1 MTLKNAPGA
10 KTAQN
15 RGNFVL
21 GLVFIWLPLTNGWDS
36 QGHKAPEG
44 TLTVREVFQRELH
57 EVQDRLVEIADSVS
71 VIIEKAT
78 QAFLANEVA
87 KADEAIALSE
97 ANEEKALALDELVI
111 RILAR
116 QSPVARDLRILV
128 SALRISA
135 SLERMGALASHIA
148 SIARYR
154 FPGSAVPDSLRG
166 TFEEM
171 GALDIQLAKKVAEVL
186 RNTDVDLAR
195 AIQAEDERVD
205 ELHRHIFDVVLADDW
220 KENAMFTV
228 DVTLASRYFERFADH
243 VVDIS
248 SKVSY
253 LTTGEWHEAE

>member
-1 MTLKNAPGA
+1 
-10 KTAQN
+10 
-15 RGNFVL
+15 
-21 GLVFIWLPLTNGWDS
+21 
-36 QGHKAPEG
+36 
-44 TLTVREVFQRELH
+44 VREVFQRELH
-57 EVQDRLVEIADSVS
+57 EVQDRLVEMAESVS
-71 VIIEKAT
+71 SIIEKAT
-78 QAFLANEVA
+78 HAFLANEVA

-111 RILAR
+111 KILAR

-135 SLERMGALASHIA
+135 SLERMGALAGHIA

-154 FPGSAVPDSLRG
+154 FPGSAVPDALRK

-171 GALDIQLAKKVAEVL
+171 GALDIQLAKKVTEVL
-186 RNTDVDLAR
+186 RNTDVDQAR

>member
-1 MTLKNAPGA
+1 MR
-10 KTAQN
+10 Q
-15 RGNFVL
+15 
-21 GLVFIWLPLTNGWDS
+21 
-36 QGHKAPEG
+36 
-44 TLTVREVFQRELH
+44 VFQNELH
-57 EVQDRLVEIADSVS
+57 EVQDRLVEISDSVAT
-71 VIIEKAT
+71 IMEKASG
-78 QAFLANEVA
+78 AFLGGDVA

-97 ANEEKALALDELVI
+97 SNEEKALALDELVI
-111 RILAR
+111 KIWAR

-135 SLERMGALASHIA
+135 SLERMGALAGHIA

-154 FPGSAVPDSLRG
+154 YPGSAVPASLRS

-171 GALDIQLAKKVAEVL
+171 GALDIKLANKVTEVL
-186 RNTDVDLAR
+186 RNTDVDQAR

-205 ELHRHIFDVVLADDW
+205 ELHRHVFDVVLADDW

>member
-1 MTLKNAPGA
+1 
-10 KTAQN
+10 
-15 RGNFVL
+15 
-21 GLVFIWLPLTNGWDS
+21 
-36 QGHKAPEG
+36 
-44 TLTVREVFQRELH
+44 VREVFQRELH
-57 EVQDRLVEIADSVS
+57 EVQDRLVEISESVA
-71 VIIEKAT
+71 VIIEKST
-78 QAFLANEVA
+78 QAFLGNEVA

-111 RILAR
+111 KILSR

-154 FPGSAVPDSLRG
+154 FPGSAVPESLRA

-171 GALDIQLAKKVAEVL
+171 GALDVKLARKVTEVL
-186 RNTDVDLAR
+186 SNTDVDLAR

-205 ELHRHIFDVVLADDW
+205 ELHRNVFDVVLSSDW

-253 LTTGEWHEAE
+253 LTTGEWNETE

>member
-1 MTLKNAPGA
+1 
-10 KTAQN
+10 
-15 RGNFVL
+15 
-21 GLVFIWLPLTNGWDS
+21 
-36 QGHKAPEG
+36 
-44 TLTVREVFQRELH
+44 VRQVFQNELH
-57 EVQDRLVEIADSVS
+57 EVQDRLVEISDSVAT
-71 VIIEKAT
+71 IMEKASA
-78 QAFLANEVA
+78 AFLGGDVA

-97 ANEEKALALDELVI
+97 SNEEKALALDELVI
-111 RILAR
+111 KILAR

-128 SALRISA
+128 SALRMSA
-135 SLERMGALASHIA
+135 SLERMGALAGHIA

-154 FPGSAVPDSLRG
+154 FPGSAVPASLRS

-171 GALDIQLAKKVAEVL
+171 GALDCKLANKVTEVL
-186 RNTDVDLAR
+186 RNTDVDQAR

-205 ELHRHIFDVVLADDW
+205 ELHRHVFDVVLADDW

-253 LTTGEWHEAE
+253 LTTGEWHESE

>member
-1 MTLKNAPGA
+1 MR
-10 KTAQN
+10 Q
-15 RGNFVL
+15 
-21 GLVFIWLPLTNGWDS
+21 
-36 QGHKAPEG
+36 
-44 TLTVREVFQRELH
+44 VFQNELH
-57 EVQDRLVEIADSVS
+57 EVQDRLVEISDSVAT
-71 VIIEKAT
+71 IMEKASA
-78 QAFLANEVA
+78 AFLGGDVA

-97 ANEEKALALDELVI
+97 SNEEKALALDELVI
-111 RILAR
+111 KILAR

-128 SALRISA
+128 SALRMSA
-135 SLERMGALASHIA
+135 SLERMGALAGHIA

-154 FPGSAVPDSLRG
+154 FPGSAVPTSLRS

-171 GALDIQLAKKVAEVL
+171 GALDIKLANKVTEVL

-205 ELHRHIFDVVLADDW
+205 ELHRHVFDVVLADDW